1 MVGAP
6 SGRSAAASPIKGVAF
21 SAPNYCGQP
30 IKLHVSIHFMEMA
43 GSHAQ
48 NPKEHLDK
56 REKYDK
62 MGPLNAMMELS
73 ASRGGKKREGMVEA
87 LGRT

>member
-1 MVGAP
+1 
-6 SGRSAAASPIKGVAF
+6 
-21 SAPNYCGQP
+21 
-30 IKLHVSIHFMEMA
+30 MEMA

-62 MGPLNAMMELS
+62 MGPVNAMMELS
-73 ASRGGKKREGMVEA
+73 ASRGGEKREGMVEA

>member
-1 MVGAP
+1 MPPVAAQCAP
-6 SGRSAAASPIKGVAF
+6 LHKI
-21 SAPNYCGQP
+21 CGKDIP
-30 IKLHVSIHFMEMA
+30 
-43 GSHAQ
+43 

-62 MGPLNAMMELS
+62 MGPVNAMMELS
-73 ASRGGKKREGMVEA
+73 ASRGGEKREGMVEA